1 MPVHK
6 PPRKQE
12 FIGTNIPTL
21 VTLRKGEKVNNIP
34 KELDYFRADSKDFIS
49 PEVENAFRKLYGDKP
64 TEFRN
69 VIVVWNPYG
78 IGDLVDQMGATYME
92 EYGANGRCTRR
103 CNLVEQL
110 SWRDKEGV
118 VHHDDGL
125 SCQLNDENNPCQC
138 KITKH
143 LTLFFPDLV
152 EASGVFGAIRL
163 TLRTDSEDE
172 QFRFAMQTQPSLIPA
187 NPPLMPYDCRWHMR
201 LSKTDTYP
209 VVNGKASKVPHN
221 YVVWAIDM
229 ENTMNKRALL
239 AEPSSQN
246 APQLPA
252 TISDPETGEIMED
265 EKPIV
270 AEVMMP
276 DSRTTRSMLNDLQA
290 ILADGSRLAEE
301 WYQQDINPND
311 LEVLLLDELVENKT
325 PVTISDAVVIDASGK
340 PFYALDFG
348 FNQNK
353 LVILM
358 KTPMQKGDKVGKR
371 VTFKGMVA
379 TLEKT
384 NGGNYAATPIS

>member
-6 PPRKQE
+6 PPRKHE

-49 PEVENAFRKLYGDKP
+49 PEVEIVFRQLYGDKP

-110 SWRDKEGV
+110 SWRDKEGI

-125 SCQLNDENNPCQC
+125 SCQLNDEKNPCQC

-239 AEPSSQN
+239 AEPPSQN
-246 APQLPA
+246 APLLPA
-252 TISDPETGEIMED
+252 TISDPETGEIVED
-265 EKPIV
+265 DS
-270 AEVMMP
+270 P
-276 DSRTTRSMLNDLQA
+276 DSESLISA
-290 ILADGSRLAEE
+290 FELAV
-301 WYQQDINPND
+301 PNIGAY
-311 LEVLLLDELVENKT
+311 ELLG
-325 PVTISDAVVIDASGK
+325 GK
-340 PFYALDFG
+340 PFTEVNILDALAKDAVPVLAQNGTIVKAGGVLYLALNLG
-348 FNQNK
+348 FNPTKQVIMMDADGK
-353 LVILM
+353 AFKPDGVEGELISFAEAGLV
-358 KTPMQKGDKVGKR
+358 R
-371 VTFKGMVA
+371 
-379 TLEKT
+379 LERTKQ
-384 NGGNYAATPIS
+384 GNYKAFPVS